1 MAHHQLVG
9 GQGVVRTAAAWIPSQ
24 PFFVHSPQQPRG
36 NGAEGLGE
44 GYGGGSVT
52 HKLYRQL
59 IW

>member
-1 MAHHQLVG
+1 M
-9 GQGVVRTAAAWIPSQ
+9 VRTAAAWIPSQ